1 VAVNVEQAVATE
13 LEGTKQTADTGNRND
28 VDGLRAIAVFLVI
41 AYHVGLGL
49 FGGGFVGV
57 DVFFVISG
65 YVITRQLYKEVGR
78 SGRVSLVG
86 FYARRA
92 KRLLPAAAL
101 VLTGSAVMT
110 WLFLP
115 KIRWQNDGGDI
126 FSSAFY
132 FINWH
137 LIGRS
142 VNYLAE
148 DEPPS
153 IVQHFWSLAIEEQFY
168 LVWPLVILGAL
179 WFAGRFRSHRGLSL
193 VGGLA
198 VIAVPSFLYNLYL
211 TDHNPARSYFDTGV
225 RMWEFAI
232 GAVVALLAARLNK
245 MPAALGLLISWGG
258 LAMLLASGVLYTDS
272 MTWPGAPALLPT
284 VGAGLLIAGGAAAGP
299 AGPVSIL
306 GTRPMLF
313 LGHLSYSLYLWHWPL
328 IIVAQ
333 DHYGT
338 EHLSTKV
345 ALALVV
351 LPIVP
356 AYLTYRLGE
365 NPFRYSKLMS
375 TNKRFAYSVGLNASL
390 IGAVAGLALIAGF
403 AQAGGSATR
412 NVQNTPGAGSL
423 ANASSQKIPD
433 TQLPGHENYNAIYPN
448 PLQAPKDVPALY
460 NSGCQADVPTVK
472 PPVCRYGSANA
483 RTTIAVVGDSK
494 AAQWV
499 PAFQVLAKKHDW
511 QILTYTKS
519 ACAFAT
525 ITTTISG
532 KMVGQPSK
540 TSVPYQTCRDW
551 TDNVI
556 QELTTKV
563 KPDFVVTASE
573 RGSGIIGTKDGKPQT
588 SKPAFVDALAN
599 TWTTLEKAGIKVISL
614 ADTPQTG
621 MQVYSCVSEH
631 EKNYFSKC
639 TFDRAK
645 GERLSG
651 ADEQKAA
658 AKKAGVPFIDMVDFI
673 CPTVYKGACPP
684 VIGNVMIY
692 RQGSHI
698 TKTYIETMQEQLYTE
713 LRRAG
718 VR

>member
-1 VAVNVEQAVATE
+1 VAVNVEPAVTTE
-13 LEGTKQTADTGNRND
+13 PVTTTGPGDTGNRND
-28 VDGLRAIAVFLVI
+28 VDGLRAVAVFLVI

-57 DVFFVISG
+57 DIFFVISG

-78 SGRVSLVG
+78 TGHVSLVA

-101 VLTGSAVMT
+101 VLAGSAVMT

-126 FSSAFY
+126 FSAAFY

-137 LIGRS
+137 LVGRS

-179 WFAGRFRSHRGLSL
+179 WFASRFRSHRGLSL

-211 TDHNPARSYFDTGV
+211 TEHNPARSYFDTGV

-245 MPAALGLLISWGG
+245 MPALLGLLISWGG
-258 LAMLLASGVLYTDS
+258 LAMLLFSGVFYTDS

-284 VGAGLLIAGGAAAGP
+284 VGAGLLIAGGVAAGR
-299 AGPVSIL
+299 AGPVSVL

-338 EHLSTKV
+338 DHLSTRV

-356 AYLTYRLGE
+356 AYLTYRLVE

-403 AQAGGSATR
+403 AQSGASATR
-412 NVQNTPGAGSL
+412 NPSTNTGAASL
-423 ANASSQKIPD
+423 GTTHTIRLD
-433 TQLPGHENYNAIYPN
+433 DRPGHENYDAIFPN

-460 NSGCQADVPTVK
+460 ASGCQAAVETTK
-472 PPVCRYGSANA
+472 PPVCRYGSKTAK
-483 RTTIAVVGDSK
+483 TTIAVVGDSK
-494 AAQWV
+494 AGQWV
-499 PAFQVLAKKHDW
+499 PAFQKLAKKNDW

-525 ITTTISG
+525 ITTTLDG
-532 KMVGQPSK
+532 K
-540 TSVPYQTCRDW
+540 PYQECRDW

-556 QELTTKV
+556 KELTTKT

-573 RGSGIIGTKDGKPQT
+573 RGSGIVGTKNGKPVT
-588 SKPAFVDALAN
+588 SKPAFIDALAQ
-599 TWTTLEKAGIKVISL
+599 TWTTLENAGIKVISL
-614 ADTPQTG
+614 ADTPQTNG

-631 EKNYFSKC
+631 EKDYFSKC
-639 TFDRAK
+639 TVDRAK
-645 GERLSG
+645 GERFSG
-651 ADEQKAA
+651 ADEQEAA
-658 AKKAGVPFIDMVDFI
+658 AKKAHVPFIDMIDFI
-673 CPTVYKGACPP
+673 CPPAYGNACPP

-698 TKTYIETMQEQLYTE
+698 TKTYIETMSTQLYRE
-713 LRRAG
+713 LRKAG
-718 VR
+718 IR